1 MKQIQ
6 SVLRKIRPFLWF
18 VGAVCVVGAIW
29 FALKGN
35 YAMATNLGLV
45 AGLVVAVPELL
56 SQNVK
61 KSDKPMPTSD
71 EIAQHQK
78 RHPTATLA
86 ESINDL
92 RGEK

>member
-1 MKQIQ
+1 
-6 SVLRKIRPFLWF
+6 
-18 VGAVCVVGAIW
+18 
-29 FALKGN
+29 
-35 YAMATNLGLV
+35 
-45 AGLVVAVPELL
+45 
-56 SQNVK
+56 
-61 KSDKPMPTSD
+61 MPSSE

>member
-6 SVLRKIRPFLWF
+6 SVLRKIRPFLWV

-29 FALKGN
+29 FAVKDN

-45 AGLVVAVPELL
+45 AGIAVAVPELL
-56 SQNVK
+56 SENVR
-61 KSDKPMPTSD
+61 KSDKPMPSSD

-92 RGEK
+92 RQEK